1 MSGVTM
7 KEIAR
12 LAGTSLST
20 VSRALNDNPSI
31 SAPVRRRIKK
41 IAEEYGFE
49 VNARGR
55 SLATSRNGTIGI
67 IFPETLDNP
76 DNFSFAGMLLRSIR
90 AILEENELDPLVSFV
105 RTYHSKES
113 NIRRLIRQAKVDGLL
128 LIVPTLDGEEFQTVV
143 DSGIPYVFLHFLP
156 ESVDRAGL
164 NHVYIDHVSGGRLA
178 TEHLIKLGCRRI
190 LTLTERE
197 RQFVERTR
205 GYREAHRD
213 ASLPLYEHLIVY
225 SDATYESARRAVLDQ
240 WDFLREVDAV
250 FAQADVMALGV
261 IQALRELGIEVPG
274 QLPVVGYDD
283 IRMAS
288 ITYPTLTTV
297 HQPQEEL
304 ARVACRH
311 LVSLL
316 NQEETEQAP
325 LAYLLQPHL
334 VVRQSA
340 PQGEGSNQ

>member
-1 MSGVTM
+1 MSGITM

-12 LAGTSLST
+12 LAGRSLST
-20 VSRALNDNPSI
+20 VSRALNDNPAI
-31 SAPVRRRIKK
+31 SAPVRRKIKE
-41 IAEEYGFE
+41 IAKEYGFE

-55 SLATSRNGTIGI
+55 SLATNRNGTIGI
-67 IFPETLDNP
+67 IFPESLDNP

-128 LIVPTLDGEEFQTVV
+128 LIVPSLDGEEYQTIV

-156 ESVDRAGL
+156 EIVDRSGL
-164 NHVYIDHVSGGRLA
+164 SHVYIDHTRGGHLA

-197 RQFVERTR
+197 RQFRERTT
-205 GYREAHRD
+205 GYREAHRE
-213 ASLPLYEHLIVY
+213 SSIPLYEHLIY
-225 SDATYESARRAVLDQ
+225 SCDATYEAARSAILDN
-240 WDFLREVDAV
+240 REVIREIDGV

-261 IQALRELGIEVPG
+261 IQALRELGLSVPG
-274 QLPVVGYDD
+274 DLPVVGYDD

-288 ITYPTLTTV
+288 ITTPTLTTV

-304 ARVACRH
+304 ARVACRA
-311 LVSLL
+311 LVELL
-316 NQEETEQAP
+316 NQTQEQGP
-325 LAYLLQPHL
+325 LAYLLEPHL
-334 VVRQSA
+334 VVRESA
-340 PQGEGSNQ
+340 PHKDRSNQ

>member
-1 MSGVTM
+1 MSGITM

-12 LAGTSLST
+12 LAGTSIST

-31 SAPVRRRIKK
+31 SEAVRHRIKE
-41 IAEEYGFE
+41 IAGEYGFE

-67 IFPETLDNP
+67 IFPESLDNP

-90 AILEENELDPLVSFV
+90 AILEENELDPLISFV
-105 RTYHSKES
+105 RNYQSKES

-128 LIVPTLDGEEFQTVV
+128 LIVPTLDSDEYQTIV

-156 ESVDRAGL
+156 DIVDRKGL
-164 NHVYIDHVSGGRLA
+164 RHVYIDHIKGGRLA
-178 TEHLIKLGCRRI
+178 TEHLISAGCRKI

-197 RQFVERTR
+197 RQFLERTT

-213 ASLPLYEHLIVY
+213 ASIPLYEHLIH
-225 SDATYESARRAVLDQ
+225 SCDATYEAARDALLTHPE
-240 WDFLREVDAV
+240 WLREIDGV

-261 IQALRELGIEVPG
+261 INALRKLGVAVPEE
-274 QLPVVGYDD
+274 LPVVGYDD
-283 IRMAS
+283 NRMAS
-288 ITYPTLTTV
+288 IAQPSLTTV

-311 LVSLL
+311 LVGLL
-316 NQEETEQAP
+316 NGVEEQEP
-325 LAYLLQPHL
+325 LAFLLEPHL
-334 VVRQSA
+334 LVRESA
-340 PQGEGSNQ
+340 PGKE